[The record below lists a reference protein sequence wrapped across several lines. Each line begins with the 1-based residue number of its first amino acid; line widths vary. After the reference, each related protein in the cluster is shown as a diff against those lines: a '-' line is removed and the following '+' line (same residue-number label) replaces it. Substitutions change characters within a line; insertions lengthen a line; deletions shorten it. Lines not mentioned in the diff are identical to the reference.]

1 MKERDEGKEGPALK
15 HTYVCVCWGW
25 SGGWCDSKQINNVKP
40 GCIVIS
46 DYLPQA
52 DKKIKKHKSAKFL
65 NNKEAHYNKYINI
78 WEGSFS

>member
-1 MKERDEGKEGPALK
+1 MS
-15 HTYVCVCWGW
+15 VCA
-25 SGGWCDSKQINNVKP
+25 GGGVGVGVIVNRSIMNVKP